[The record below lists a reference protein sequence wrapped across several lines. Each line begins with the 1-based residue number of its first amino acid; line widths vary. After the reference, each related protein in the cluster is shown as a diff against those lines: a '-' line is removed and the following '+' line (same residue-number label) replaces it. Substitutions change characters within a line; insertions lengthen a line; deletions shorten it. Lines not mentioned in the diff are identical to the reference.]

1 MSGRAKRNSAAST
14 YSSSKKRRERELSPS
29 SESQQESDSK
39 ASPRQKSNKSS
50 EKTKAN
56 GSKKSKDAESSD
68 EDKEKDDGEGD
79 DDDDDEEEEYEVET
93 IKKHRKIGSKIEY
106 LVGWKGYPSSDDSW
120 EPVEHLVGAVEILKR
135 YQATHNLQPISKGGR
150 VSDVSAKS
158 ASKRSAKA
166 DDQSDDSDDDEE
178 EDQQKNRKRKR
189 LSQGKIKS
197 TIAPLRKNGTG
208 GPTKADRD
216 SVKNRKP
223 VRSETEESE
232 SESVS
237 DEHWHERHKK
247 LSSWEDLIRSV
258 RTIEKPSVEDSE
270 GSEKEQ
276 GKTDDTINVC
286 LLWKTGRVSW
296 ISNKIARDKLPQKM
310 LDFYEAHLQFTTT
323 EP

>member
-79 DDDDDEEEEYEVET
+79 DDDDDEEEEYE
-93 IKKHRKIGSKIEY
+93 GSKIEY

-276 GKTDDTINVC
+276 GKTDDTING
-286 LLWKTGRVSW
+286 LIFNRLYFINRKTGRVSW

>member
-79 DDDDDEEEEYEVET
+79 DDDDT
-93 IKKHRKIGSKIEY
+93 SIIFFFS
-106 LVGWKGYPSSDDSW
+106 LCC
-120 EPVEHLVGAVEILKR
+120 L
-135 YQATHNLQPISKGGR
+135 AT
-150 VSDVSAKS
+150 
-158 ASKRSAKA
+158 
-166 DDQSDDSDDDEE
+166 
-178 EDQQKNRKRKR
+178 R
-189 LSQGKIKS
+189 LFIQ
-197 TIAPLRKNGTG
+197 
-208 GPTKADRD
+208 
-216 SVKNRKP
+216 
-223 VRSETEESE
+223 
-232 SESVS
+232 
-237 DEHWHERHKK
+237 
-247 LSSWEDLIRSV
+247 DLIRSV

-310 LDFYEAHLQFTTT
+310 LDFYEAFKSDRTWKDTTVST
-323 EP
+323 FIPTRQSRKRLRSYFLNQQQLTLTQPEPKSCYRPYVPPTSIQSESESDLSEF